1 MKVLVVEDEQISRI
15 LLQGILEDICECV
28 TAENGENALE
38 IISSGLLPDLILLD
52 VMMPGINGY
61 EVCARLKADPKTADI
76 PVIFLSA
83 MDEMEDETKGF
94 ELGAVDYVSK
104 TSSPLI
110 IRARVITHL
119 ELRKHRSRLE
129 ELVVKRTNKLTRT
142 NKQLQQEIRERAQAE
157 ESLKKATAES
167 ESGRRKLEVMN
178 RKLNEAIKKAN
189 KWAVEAKRAN
199 KSKSQFLAN
208 MSHEIRT
215 PMNAIIGFSDM
226 LIETQLDASQSDFAS
241 MIKRSGDGLLALL
254 NDILDFS
261 KIESDNLD
269 FEKIDFDPELLAHD
283 VCEIIRPKL
292 ESKPVEILCH
302 IDDNVPPLL
311 HGDPLRLRQIL
322 TNLMGNASKFIESG
336 EIELSIKIKE
346 EKEDRLKLFASV
358 RDTGIGI
365 RKEKLA
371 SIFDPFRQADGSTT
385 RNYGGT
391 GLGLAISKQ
400 IANLM
405 QGDIRVESE
414 TNKGSTFYLDVWFEK
429 TNELSVKRYTPVS
442 LSGKKALIIDNNQ
455 VNLDIISHFLELTHM
470 KPLCL
475 REALEIIPTL
485 KKAAK
490 AGKPFDLCISDL
502 SMTDMDMYE
511 LVKQIR
517 ALNEPFS
524 AIPFIAISSRLER
537 NARKCEQAGFNGFL
551 SKPIRRKQL
560 YRVLENILVGK
571 SLADDNNDTKQPK
584 IVTKFS
590 ATEAKKHSLGILLVE
605 DNPVNQKLA
614 KLMLTRAGYK
624 VEVAKNGA
632 VAVDKFINAPQDFDL
647 IFMDI
652 QMPEMD
658 GIEATKVIR
667 EKGFSDIPIIALT
680 AHAMKGDKDAC
691 LDAGM
696 NDYITKP
703 IKRELVLNILKKWI
717 F

>member
-76 PVIFLSA
+76 PVIFISA

-167 ESGRRKLEVMN
+167 ESARRNLEVMN
-178 RKLNEAIKKAN
+178 RKLKDAIKKAN

-226 LIETQLDASQSDFAS
+226 LLETQLDASQSDFAS

-292 ESKPVEILCH
+292 ESKPVEIFCH

-414 TNKGSTFYLDVWFEK
+414 TNKGSTFYLEAWFEK

-475 REALEIIPTL
+475 QEARKIIPTL

-502 SMTDMDMYE
+502 SMTDRDMYE

-517 ALNEPFS
+517 ALSEPFS

-571 SLADDNNDTKQPK
+571 SLADDDNDTKQPK

-624 VEVAKNGA
+624 VEVAENGA

-652 QMPEMD
+652 QMPKMD
-658 GIEATKVIR
+658 GIEATKIIR
-667 EKGFSDIPIIALT
+667 EKGFSEIPIIALT